1 MTQPKKK
8 SKKMKYYHVDVFS
21 DKKFSGNG
29 LTIFEIDKDLNKKI
43 MQTITQEMKQF
54 ESIFY
59 YKLNTNIYRAFIF
72 TVEEELD
79 FAGHPIIGLSTMLH
93 DLYSSEKEKDSWTIE
108 LNEKSVIVETKK
120 KEGYYSAKMNQG
132 IPEFNEILSNEQE
145 VEFLKYLNLELEDKF
160 EKLPLQVISTGLPYL
175 IIPIKTNALEKSKII
190 ISDLENQLNKIGAK
204 FIFIL
209 DVEKKQGRTWDNLG
223 LVEDVATGSSAGPV
237 GAYLVENKI
246 EKMDNEF
253 IIEQGHFLGRPSQIK
268 IIVTSKNNKMNDVFV
283 EGNVCKIAKG
293 EIYI

>member
-1 MTQPKKK
+1 
-8 SKKMKYYHVDVFS
+8 MKYYHVDVFS

-29 LTIFEIDKDLNKKI
+29 LTIFEIEKELNKKI

-79 FAGHPIIGLSTMLH
+79 FAGHPIIGLSAMLH

-108 LNEKSVIVETKK
+108 LNEQSVIVETKK

-132 IPEFNEILSNEQE
+132 IPEFKETLSIEQE
-145 VEFLKYLNLELEDKF
+145 VEFLNYLNLELEDKF

-175 IIPIKTNALEKSKII
+175 IIPIKTNALKKSKII
-190 ISDLENQLNKIGAK
+190 ISDLEKQLNKIGAK

-209 DVEKKQGRTWDNLG
+209 DVEKRQGRTWDNLG

-246 EKMDNEF
+246 EKMDSKF

-268 IIVTSKNNKMNDVFV
+268 IIVTNNNNKMNDVFV

-293 EIYI
+293 ELYI

>member
-1 MTQPKKK
+1 
-8 SKKMKYYHVDVFS
+8 MKYYHVDVFS
-21 DKKFSGNG
+21 KNKFSGNG
-29 LTIFEIDKDLNKKI
+29 LTIFEIEKDLNKKI

-79 FAGHPIIGLSTMLH
+79 FAGHPIIGLSAMLH

-108 LNEKSVIVETKK
+108 LNDKSVIVETKK

-132 IPEFNEILSNEQE
+132 IPEFKEILSNEQE
-145 VEFLKYLNLELEDKF
+145 VEFLNYLNLELEDKF
-160 EKLPLQVISTGLPYL
+160 EELPLQVISTGLPYL

-246 EKMDNEF
+246 EEMDNEF

-268 IIVTSKNNKMNDVFV
+268 IVVTSKNNKMDDVFV

>member
-1 MTQPKKK
+1 
-8 SKKMKYYHVDVFS
+8 MKYYHVDVFS

-29 LTIFEIDKDLNKKI
+29 LTIFEIEKELNKKI

-54 ESIFY
+54 ESIFF
-59 YKLNTNIYRAFIF
+59 YKINANFFRAFIF

-79 FAGHPIIGLSTMLH
+79 FAGHPIIGLSAMLH

-132 IPEFNEILSNEQE
+132 IPEFKEILSNEQE
-145 VEFLKYLNLELEDKF
+145 VEFLNYLNLELEDKF

-268 IIVTSKNNKMNDVFV
+268 IVVTSKNNKMDDVFV

>member
-1 MTQPKKK
+1 
-8 SKKMKYYHVDVFS
+8 MKYYHVDVFS
-21 DKKFSGNG
+21 KNKFSGNG
-29 LTIFEIDKDLNKKI
+29 LTIFEIEKNLNKKI

-59 YKLNTNIYRAFIF
+59 YKLDTNIYRAFIF

-79 FAGHPIIGLSTMLH
+79 FAGHPIIGLSAMFH
-93 DLYSSEKEKDSWTIE
+93 DLYSSEKEKDTWTIE
-108 LNEKSVIVETKK
+108 LNEKSVIVETTKK
-120 KEGYYSAKMNQG
+120 GDYYSAKMNQG
-132 IPEFNEILSNEQE
+132 IPEFKKILSNEQE
-145 VEFLKYLNLELEDKF
+145 VEFLKYLNLEFEDKYEEF
-160 EKLPLQVISTGLPYL
+160 PLQVISTGLPYL

-237 GAYLVENKI
+237 GAYLIENKI
-246 EKMDNEF
+246 ETMDNEF

-268 IIVTSKNNKMNDVFV
+268 ILVTSKKNKIDAVFV

-293 EIYI
+293 EIFI

>member
-1 MTQPKKK
+1 
-8 SKKMKYYHVDVFS
+8 MKYYHVDVFS

-29 LTIFEIDKDLNKKI
+29 LTIFEIEKELNKKI

-79 FAGHPIIGLSTMLH
+79 FAGHPIIGLSAMLH

-132 IPEFNEILSNEQE
+132 IPEFKEILSNEQE
-145 VEFLKYLNLELEDKF
+145 VEFLNYLNLELEDKF

-190 ISDLENQLNKIGAK
+190 ISDLEKQLNKIGAK

-268 IIVTSKNNKMNDVFV
+268 IVVTSKNNKMDDVFV

>member
-1 MTQPKKK
+1 
-8 SKKMKYYHVDVFS
+8 MKYYHVDVFS

-29 LTIFEIDKDLNKKI
+29 LTIFEIEKELNKKI

-79 FAGHPIIGLSTMLH
+79 FAGHPIIGLSAMLH

-132 IPEFNEILSNEQE
+132 IPEFKEILSNEQE
-145 VEFLKYLNLELEDKF
+145 VEFLNYLNLELEDKF

-268 IIVTSKNNKMNDVFV
+268 IVVTSKNNKMDDVFV

>member
-1 MTQPKKK
+1 
-8 SKKMKYYHVDVFS
+8 MKYYHVDVFS
-21 DKKFSGNG
+21 KNKFSGNG
-29 LTIFEIDKDLNKKI
+29 LTIFEIEKELNKKI

-59 YKLNTNIYRAFIF
+59 YKLSTNIYRAFIF

-79 FAGHPIIGLSTMLH
+79 FAGHPIIGLSAILH

-132 IPEFNEILSNEQE
+132 IPEFKEILSNEQE
-145 VEFLKYLNLELEDKF
+145 VEFLNYLNLELEDKF

-253 IIEQGHFLGRPSQIK
+253 IIEQGHFLGRSSQIK
-268 IIVTSKNNKMNDVFV
+268 IVVTSKNNKMDDVFV

>member
-1 MTQPKKK
+1 
-8 SKKMKYYHVDVFS
+8 MKYYHVDVFS
-21 DKKFSGNG
+21 KNKFSGNG
-29 LTIFEIDKDLNKKI
+29 LTIFEIEKELNKKI

-79 FAGHPIIGLSTMLH
+79 FAGHPIIGLSAMLH

-132 IPEFNEILSNEQE
+132 IPEFKEILSNEQE
-145 VEFLKYLNLELEDKF
+145 VEFLNYLNLELEDKF

-237 GAYLVENKI
+237 GAYLVDNKI
-246 EKMDNEF
+246 EKMDNEL

-268 IIVTSKNNKMNDVFV
+268 IVVTSKNDKMDDVFV